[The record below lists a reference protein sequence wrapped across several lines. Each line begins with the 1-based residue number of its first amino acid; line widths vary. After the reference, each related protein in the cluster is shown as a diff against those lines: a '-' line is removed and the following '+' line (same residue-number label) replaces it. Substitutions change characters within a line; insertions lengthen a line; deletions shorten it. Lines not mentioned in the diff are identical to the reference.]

1 MKMEDRLRKAD
12 VGFCCG
18 WTSGLILLCHFESW
32 QQFPWGDRGST
43 TPTNAQHHKTRMS
56 LEYPAS
62 QNSVWSSFS
71 SFLLDRSEI
80 KWRANGNSCLDF
92 SPEKKTT
99 VTFHLSHLSFT
110 IDFIKSVYILNI
122 ISIFNHLICF
132 YFKEILGETSGTV
145 LLRK

>member
-1 MKMEDRLRKAD
+1 MKMEDRLWMVD

-18 WTSGLILLCHFESW
+18 WTLGLILLCHFESW
-32 QQFPWGDRGST
+32 QQFSWGDRGST
-43 TPTNAQHHKTRMS
+43 SPRNAQHYETRMS

-92 SPEKKTT
+92 SPD
-99 VTFHLSHLSFT
+99 HSNLSFVSFEFHNRFQQ
-110 IDFIKSVYILNI
+110 IDIGNQKYLYFKYYLNI
-122 ISIFNHLICF
+122 
-132 YFKEILGETSGTV
+132 
-145 LLRK
+145 